1 MNSSMRAS
9 SIADLLKSRKDE
21 SPVEQENMPP
31 TCDVVYALFLEPRTS
46 PDPRWSNLE
55 YCIDKAVRLFQPSP
69 TLSHCEL
76 IIPPIPTDEG
86 LRTQFATYF
95 GRSSAWQTD
104 KVDGYSFYLVENAN
118 RWRAIP
124 IFSANAAAKV
134 RDECD
139 RELGVQYSLG
149 RYLTASP
156 PLRYFASWVPDQR
169 RSAAH
174 CATLTARV
182 LKNSFMGTD
191 ATPLRPSAYYGPSTL
206 YQELS
211 ATAQW
216 RGERMGASKYEGMS
230 LQAAASVEKLLRG
243 VMTPDTVSEVGD
255 PMCMEAVRA
264 LTMRACT
271 ALSQSDDT
279 AQRITQQQLATAL
292 LRWVILR
299 GLSVE

>member
-1 MNSSMRAS
+1 MSSSLRATT
-9 SIADLLKSRKDE
+9 IADLLQSRKDE
-21 SPVEQENMPP
+21 PAIQSDNMPP
-31 TCDVVYALFLEPRTS
+31 VCDVVYALFLEPKDN
-46 PDPRWSNLE
+46 PDPRWTSLE
-55 YCIDKAVRLFQPSP
+55 YCIDKAVRLFQPVP
-69 TLSHCEL
+69 TMTHCEL
-76 IIPPIPTDEG
+76 LIPPIPTGEG

-95 GRSSAWQTD
+95 GRTSSWQTD
-104 KVDGYSFYLVENAN
+104 KEDGYNFYLVENAN
-118 RWRAIP
+118 KWRAVP
-124 IFSANAAAKV
+124 IFSANAASKV

-139 RELGVQYSLG
+139 RELGVSYSLG
-149 RYLTASP
+149 RYLTATP

-169 RSAAH
+169 RSAGH

-182 LKNSFMGTD
+182 LKNSFMGTES
-191 ATPLRPSAYYGPSTL
+191 TPLRPSAWYGPATL

-216 RGERMGASKYEGMS
+216 RGERMGASEYQGMS
-230 LQAAASVEKLLRG
+230 MVAADSVEKLLRG
-243 VMTPDTVSEVGD
+243 VMAPDTVSDVGD

-299 GLSVE
+299 GLE